1 VSTPDLI
8 APAQPACPVCN
19 RALAPAQSWCLECGA
34 AARTRIAPTPRWR
47 PIALLTAFAA
57 LLAIIAIGFAIAR
70 LARGS
75 TSPGTTAAPPAAQV
89 GTTATPPARQVGTPA
104 PAATP

>member
-1 VSTPDLI
+1 VSAPDLS
-8 APAQPACPVCN
+8 APAQPGCPVCN
-19 RALAPAQSWCLECGA
+19 QALAPAQSWCLECGA

-47 PIALLTAFAA
+47 PLALLTALAA

-75 TSPGTTAAPPAAQV
+75 ASPGTTAAPAV
-89 GTTATPPARQVGTPA
+89 TQVGTPA
-104 PAATP
+104 PGTTP